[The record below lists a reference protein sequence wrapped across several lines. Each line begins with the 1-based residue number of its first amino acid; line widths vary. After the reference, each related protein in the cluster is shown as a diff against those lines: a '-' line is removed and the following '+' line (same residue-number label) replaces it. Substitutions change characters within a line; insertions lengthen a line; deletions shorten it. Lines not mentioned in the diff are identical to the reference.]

1 MKTGTLATLTA
12 AALLVALL
20 LLGMFNLSKPR
31 ILVLHS
37 SQRSST
43 TVGKMDEGIRQ
54 TLDRNRQ
61 PMTVRWHYL
70 GMDALPDEDHRQDA
84 TKEGLRTLQQF
95 KPDVVIA
102 VDDEAQEYVMRR
114 FAGLAR
120 PKVVFAA
127 IDHEPAEYGYV
138 GAANVTGV
146 TETLPLAAIRDLLQY
161 VKKGQP
167 VRLAVLSDA
176 SPTGKGRVKQLQAFD
191 WAPHSVASVHA
202 PTDFAAWQAAVKG
215 MEGKADVV
223 LMLSHGR
230 LPAGPGAAGA
240 VPEAELIQWMET
252 HSVPLPMGTD
262 IEYVQ
267 QGGGLSVAPS
277 AKSMGEVA
285 AANAL
290 SWLKAKS
297 AEPPPPASQDTRY
310 SIAARAAALR
320 ARNITLPSIYLE
332 AARLEQLYYP

>member
-1 MKTGTLATLTA
+1 MKQPTLFIRLLPALA
-12 AALLVALL
+12 LAMALL
-20 LLGMFNLSKPR
+20 
-31 ILVLHS
+31 
-37 SQRSST
+37 
-43 TVGKMDEGIRQ
+43 
-54 TLDRNRQ
+54 
-61 PMTVRWHYL
+61 
-70 GMDALPDEDHRQDA
+70 
-84 TKEGLRTLQQF
+84 
-95 KPDVVIA
+95 
-102 VDDEAQEYVMRR
+102 
-114 FAGLAR
+114 GLA
-120 PKVVFAA
+120 PLAQAQVVGTVTKVSGLMVAKS
-127 IDHEPAEYGYV
+127 AEGRSRV
-138 GAANVTGV
+138 LAENSALRQGDTISTGRNTFGRLEFVDGAA
-146 TETLPLAAIRDLLQY
+146 
-161 VKKGQP
+161 
-167 VRLAVLSDA
+167 
-176 SPTGKGRVKQLQAFD
+176 
-191 WAPHSVASVHA
+191 
-202 PTDFAAWQAAVKG
+202 

-285 AANAL
+285 AADAL

-310 SIAARAAALR
+310 SIAARATALR